1 MERHYIRVLGAM
13 PIALR
18 PLTGIHGSDISAF
31 VAELQGLG
39 LGPNTVRLDLA
50 LISHLVTTARGRWGM
65 ESLRNPVLRGHRPKI
80 PAGRTRRLEK
90 GEEARLLGVASPA
103 FAAVLRFALATAMR
117 RSEIAGLRWEQ
128 VNLKRRSA
136 HLPVTKNGEPRTV
149 PLSQAAVAILKDLPR
164 RIDGSVF
171 GVKESTISWTWRE
184 VARKAGITGLTFHD
198 LRHEAI
204 SRLFENTDLDAMEI
218 ARISGHRTLSMLS
231 RYTHLRAHHLAERG
245 GAPRPPAQRTLA
257 ALSTFG
263 ICDSVGL
270 LAWLGV
276 ACCGIKKGALG
287 HLNQVTAYVP
297 PKVSQ
302 LGGMS
307 MN

>member
-31 VAELQGLG
+31 ITELQGLG

-50 LISHLVTTARGRWGM
+50 LISHLFTTARGRWGM

-80 PAGRTRRLEK
+80 PGGRTRRLEK

-117 RSEIAGLRWEQ
+117 RSEIAGLRWER
-128 VNLKRRSA
+128 VDLKRRSA
-136 HLPVTKNGEPRTV
+136 HLSLTKNGTARTV
-149 PLSQAAVAILKDLPR
+149 PLSREAIAVLESVPR
-164 RIDGSVF
+164 RLDGSVF
-171 GVKESTISWTWRE
+171 GMTEDAITRAMS
-184 VARKAGITGLTFHD
+184 VACRTAGITGLTFHD

-231 RYTHLRAHHLAERG
+231 RYTHLRAHHLAERMDG
-245 GAPRPPAQRTLA
+245 TPRGRGA
-257 ALSTFG
+257 
-263 ICDSVGL
+263 
-270 LAWLGV
+270 
-276 ACCGIKKGALG
+276 
-287 HLNQVTAYVP
+287 
-297 PKVSQ
+297 
-302 LGGMS
+302 
-307 MN
+307 